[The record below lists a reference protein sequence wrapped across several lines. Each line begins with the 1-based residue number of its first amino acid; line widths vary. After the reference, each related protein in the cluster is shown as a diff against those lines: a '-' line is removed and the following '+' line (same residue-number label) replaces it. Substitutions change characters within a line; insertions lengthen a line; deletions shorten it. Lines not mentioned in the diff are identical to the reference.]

1 MGQQL
6 PAQRAC
12 RRGQPPPLS
21 IVAPSAGL
29 LGAPDS
35 GATVTVMTSAAATNP
50 VVRVGVALP
59 LRPERLGEWL
69 ADASAYDAAG
79 VDAIWLEVETETG
92 LDPLA
97 LLAALAVTTY
107 RSRLV
112 LSVGAGDLPPG
123 AAERILD
130 TVRRL
135 SRNRITLVG
144 AAEGLDEIVDRVGAV
159 PVLARGES
167 ATDVGV
173 DDDPPA
179 PLVAARSRDDADG
192 ERWLRA
198 TSPEDRAAWQV
209 TLSDATD
216 QGVTGVVVDASPLL
230 IDILRNPVP
239 TGDRHEMHI
248 ATG

>member
-1 MGQQL
+1 MT
-6 PAQRAC
+6 A
-12 RRGQPPPLS
+12 
-21 IVAPSAGL
+21 
-29 LGAPDS
+29 
-35 GATVTVMTSAAATNP
+35 MTSTEATNA
-50 VVRVGVALP
+50 VVRVGVRLP
-59 LRPERLGEWL
+59 LLPDRLGEWL

-79 VDAIWLEVETETG
+79 VDAIWLEVDTETG
-92 LDPLA
+92 LAPLA

-112 LSVGAGDLPPG
+112 LSVDADDLPSG
-123 AAERILD
+123 SAERILD

-144 AAEGLDEIVDRVGAV
+144 AAEGLDEIVDRVGVV

-167 ATDVGV
+167 ATDVGI
-173 DDDPPA
+173 DDDPPT
-179 PLVAARSRDDADG
+179 LVAARSRDDADG
-192 ERWLRA
+192 ERWLKT

-216 QGVTGVVVDASPLL
+216 QGVAGVVVDASPVL